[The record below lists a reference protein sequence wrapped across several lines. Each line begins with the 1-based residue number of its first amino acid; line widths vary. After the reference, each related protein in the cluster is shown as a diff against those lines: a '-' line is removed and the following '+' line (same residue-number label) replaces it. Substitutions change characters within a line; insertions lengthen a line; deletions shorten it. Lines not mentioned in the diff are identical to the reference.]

1 MTYPVDDLGNPR
13 VDFVW
18 GSLPIQPD
26 QDRQGRNLNR
36 LRVNQDQNTGWANSL
51 TVGSDDLHSDWSIIP
66 TPTGDG
72 GNGRQQIFEWGY
84 NDIATTGYSNYP
96 AFIPNYAGDGDTDLE
111 VTVPNLIGMVNL
123 LAAGTLIDLG
133 LVPGGIA
140 SWEGATVANNGKV
153 FDQEFTAGTQVNLGT
168 NVGYSIY
175 EAPTVPSVV
184 DFDSLSAATDYLE
197 NLGLVV
203 GTVTTSTSGAT
214 STRAAS
220 RVPTPAAASS
230 FRAVAS

>member
-84 NDIATTGYSNYP
+84 NDIATTGYSNFP
-96 AFIPNYAGDGDTDLE
+96 GFIENYSGDKSE
-111 VTVPNLIGMVNL
+111 
-123 LAAGTLIDLG
+123 
-133 LVPGGIA
+133 
-140 SWEGATVANNGKV
+140 EH
-153 FDQEFTAGTQVNLGT
+153 
-168 NVGYSIY
+168 
-175 EAPTVPSVV
+175 
-184 DFDSLSAATDYLE
+184 
-197 NLGLVV
+197 
-203 GTVTTSTSGAT
+203 TSELQSH
-214 STRAAS
+214 
-220 RVPTPAAASS
+220 
-230 FRAVAS
+230 